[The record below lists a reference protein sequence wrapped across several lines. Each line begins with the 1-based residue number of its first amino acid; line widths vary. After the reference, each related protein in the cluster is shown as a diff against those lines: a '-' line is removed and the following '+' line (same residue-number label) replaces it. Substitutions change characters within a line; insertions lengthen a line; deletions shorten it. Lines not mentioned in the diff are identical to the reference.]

1 MLFGVDLIG
10 KLLVSLIC
18 LVVITTVTQQLKNLV
33 LGDLHDLLLFGLA
46 FARRRSAELLLGGV
60 LDGLGAV
67 LRAGLEVL
75 GVLPSGLLGGVLD
88 L

>member
-33 LGDLHDLLLFGLA
+33 LGDLHDLLLFLA

-75 GVLPSGLLGGVLD
+75 GMLPSGLLGGVLD